1 MIFFVFFAALRLC
14 ARKSFLTELT
24 RIRRR
29 QPGDTSR
36 LPPDLHPVVRRAYAA
51 RGVVEAAKV
60 PLDLHALLPPA
71 SLFGIERACELLMDA
86 ILARRRIVIAGDY
99 DADGATATAVAVL
112 GLRALGAAIVDYV
125 VPNRFT
131 MGYGLSPAL
140 AQMAQAKGA
149 ELLVT
154 VDNGIA
160 SLAGVDAANTAGIQV
175 LITDHHLA
183 GDRLP
188 AAAAIVNPNQP
199 GCPFPSKH
207 LAGVG
212 VMFYVLLALRARLRA
227 AGHFAGRAEPNL
239 AELLDLVAL
248 GTVADVVRLDH
259 NNRILVAQGL
269 ARIRAGRARPG
280 LLALLTAAG
289 RAPTYISSG
298 DLGFVLGPRLNAAGR
313 LEDMTVGIECLLAPT
328 PEAARLLAT
337 QLDTLNRERRD
348 IEAQMR
354 DEALELA
361 AANEA
366 IGVCLF
372 DAGWHEGVVGLVASR
387 VKDRLH
393 RPVIA
398 FARAAEAGM
407 LKGSGR
413 SIRGLHLRDAIV
425 AVDARHPG
433 LIVRFGG
440 HAMAAGLSLPETAL
454 PEFSDAFD
462 RECRARLDADALEE
476 VLETD
481 GELDSGE
488 LQLATAR
495 ALEQAGPWG
504 QGFPEPRFEGLF
516 DVIETRAL
524 GIEGR
529 HIKYRLRMP
538 DGGQVE
544 AVDFN
549 GAERLAG
556 RGASVRLVYS
566 IGVNRFRGDE
576 GLEMRVVDIRPQ

>member
-1 MIFFVFFAALRLC
+1 MNNPPL
-14 ARKSFLTELT
+14 
-24 RIRRR
+24 IRRR
-29 QPGDTSR
+29 PQGDSSG
-36 LPPDLHPVVRRAYAA
+36 LPAQLHPVLRRTYAA
-51 RGVVEAAKV
+51 RGVTAAADL
-60 PLDLHALLPPA
+60 PLELRALLPPGGLRGIDAA
-71 SLFGIERACELLMDA
+71 SELLMSA
-86 ILARRRIVIAGDY
+86 IQAQRRIVIAGDY

-112 GLRALGAAIVDYV
+112 GLRALGAVGVDYV

-140 AQMAQAKGA
+140 TQMALAKGA

-160 SLAGVDAANTAGIQV
+160 SLTGVAAANAAGLPV

-183 GDRLP
+183 GEELP

-199 GCPFPSKH
+199 GCGFASKA

-227 AGHFAGRAEPNL
+227 AGHFAERQEPNL

-280 LLALLTAAG
+280 LQALLQAAG
-289 RAPTYISSG
+289 RDPTHIGSG

-313 LEDMTVGIECLLAPT
+313 LEDMTVGIECLLAP
-328 PEAARLLAT
+328 PGAARELAA
-337 QLDTLNRERRD
+337 QLDSLNRERRG

-354 DEALELA
+354 DEALDLVSSNSA
-361 AANEA
+361 V
-366 IGVCLF
+366 GVCLF

-398 FARAAEAGM
+398 FARATEEGV

-413 SIRGLHLRDAIV
+413 SIGGLHLRDVMA

-440 HAMAAGLSLPETAL
+440 HAMAAGLTLPESAL
-454 PEFSDAFD
+454 ADFSSAFD
-462 RECRARLDADALEE
+462 AECRARLDADTLEE

-481 GELDSGE
+481 GELLDGE
-488 LQLATAR
+488 LHLETAH
-495 ALEQAGPWG
+495 ALEQGGPWG
-504 QGFPEPRFEGLF
+504 QGFPEPRFEGGF
-516 DVIETRAL
+516 EVIDTRAM
-524 GIEGR
+524 GADGR
-529 HIKYRLRMP
+529 HIKYRLRLP
-538 DGGQVE
+538 GGGQVE
-544 AVDFN
+544 AMDFN
-549 GAERLAG
+549 GAERMVERG
-556 RGASVRLVYS
+556 RVRLVYS
-566 IGVNRFRGDE
+566 IGVNRFRGVE
-576 GLEMRVVDIRPQ
+576 GLEMRVVDLRAE

>member
-1 MIFFVFFAALRLC
+1 LSNPPL
-14 ARKSFLTELT
+14 
-24 RIRRR
+24 IRRR
-29 QPGDTSR
+29 PQGDSSG
-36 LPPDLHPVVRRAYAA
+36 LPVQLHPVLRRAYAA
-51 RGVVEAAKV
+51 RGVTAAADV
-60 PLDLHALLPPA
+60 PLELRALLPPA
-71 SLFGIERACELLMDA
+71 GLSGIDAASELLMAA
-86 ILARRRIVIAGDY
+86 ILAQKHIVIAGDY
-99 DADGATATAVAVL
+99 DADGATATAVALL
-112 GLRALGAAIVDYV
+112 GLRALGASKVDYV

-140 AQMAQAKGA
+140 TQMALTKGA

-160 SLAGVDAANTAGIQV
+160 SVAGVAAANAAGLPV

-183 GDRLP
+183 GDELP

-199 GCPFPSKH
+199 GCGFPSKH

-227 AGHFAGRAEPNL
+227 AGHFTDRPEPNL

-280 LLALLTAAG
+280 LQALLQAAG
-289 RAPTYISSG
+289 RAQTHISSG

-313 LEDMTVGIECLLAPT
+313 LEDMTVGIECLLAST
-328 PEAARLLAT
+328 AETARALAA
-337 QLDTLNRERRD
+337 QLDSLNRERRD

-361 AANEA
+361 ASNSAV
-366 IGVCLF
+366 GVCLF
-372 DAGWHEGVVGLVASR
+372 DSSWHEGVVGLVASR
-387 VKDRLH
+387 VKDKLH

-398 FARAAEAGM
+398 FARATEEGV

-413 SIRGLHLRDAIV
+413 SISGLHLRDAMA

-440 HAMAAGLSLPETAL
+440 HAMAAGLTLPESAL
-454 PEFSDAFD
+454 AEFSHAFD
-462 RECRARLDADALEE
+462 AECRARLDADTLEE

-481 GELDSGE
+481 GELQDSE
-488 LQLATAR
+488 LHLETAH

-504 QGFPEPRFEGLF
+504 QGFPEPRFEGRFEVL
-516 DVIETRAL
+516 ETRAL
-524 GIEGR
+524 GADGR
-529 HIKYRLRMP
+529 HIKYRLRLP
-538 DGGQVE
+538 GGGHVE
-544 AVDFN
+544 AMDFN
-549 GAERLAG
+549 GAERMIE
-556 RGASVRLVYS
+556 RGGSVQLVYS
-566 IGVNRFRGDE
+566 IGVNRFRGAE
-576 GLEMRVVDIRPQ
+576 ALEMRVVDLRIG